1 MHVAC
6 IYSRMCNYWT
16 HSMRTWEREDESNV
30 APGTITQRYKG
41 QIYQFFQRGERKG
54 RENEREGREK
64 RRGKIE
70 ERREEEKRREE
81 NEERKH
87 GIRNSGLVFLLFLIR
102 RGYVRGLL
110 SHCSFRWI
118 CKGGLSLLFP
128 QVDGTCRP
136 ECLLPRWEDKRS
148 LCPLFPWTGFD
159 SLLWVSWCTPSV
171 TWLDSTEVPF
181 VY

>member
-1 MHVAC
+1 M
-6 IYSRMCNYWT
+6 
-16 HSMRTWEREDESNV
+16 

-41 QIYQFFQRGERKG
+41 QIYQFFQGGERKG

-136 ECLLPRWEDKRS
+136 ECLLPR
-148 LCPLFPWTGFD
+148 
-159 SLLWVSWCTPSV
+159 
-171 TWLDSTEVPF
+171 
-181 VY
+181 